1 MKKPKLDSLRQSI
14 KDKDLKI
21 ISLLNERARISIQ
34 IGEVKGQ
41 EGIPVYDPAREA
53 KVYNYLQEL
62 NPGPLPQEAVKA
74 IFREII
80 SASRDL
86 QKPTKVA
93 FLGPEASFSHL
104 ASRLHFGESSYF
116 SPQSGIARV
125 FDEVEKGSVDWGV
138 VPVENSLEGSV
149 NVTLDRLI
157 LTPLKIRAEI
167 YLRVSQCLISSA
179 KSMKGIKNIY
189 SHPQALAQ
197 CQSWLR
203 TNMPNC
209 NLGEMESTAAA
220 VQIVRGK
227 TTEAAIGSSLA
238 ARCYG
243 LKVLAES
250 IEDNPS
256 NTTRFLVIGQGDGQS
271 TGNDKTSLIFATKD
285 SPGSLH
291 LALSSF
297 AGRKINL
304 SKIESHP
311 VKERLWEYLFFVDV
325 IGHVNDKEIKR
336 SLEELKEKTTY
347 LKILGSYP
355 KAEGGL

>member
-1 MKKPKLDSLRQSI
+1 MQQQKLDGLRQNI
-14 KDKDLKI
+14 KDKDREI
-21 ISLLNERARISIQ
+21 IRLLNERAKISIQ

-41 EGIPVYDPAREA
+41 EGIQIYDHAREA

-62 NPGPLPQEAVKA
+62 NSGPLPQGAVQA
-74 IFREII
+74 VFREII
-80 SASRDL
+80 SASRNL
-86 QKPTKVA
+86 QKPTTIA
-93 FLGPEASFSHL
+93 YLGPEASFSHL
-104 ASRLHFGESSYF
+104 ASRLHFGESGSF
-116 SPQSGIARV
+116 SPQIGIARV
-125 FDEVEKGSVDWGV
+125 FDEVEKGSVDWAV

-149 NVTLDRLI
+149 NVTLDRLL

-167 YLRVSQCLISSA
+167 YLSISQCLISSA
-179 KSMKGIKNIY
+179 KGIKGIKNIY

-203 TNMPNC
+203 TNLPNC
-209 NLGEMESTAAA
+209 TLGEMESTAAA
-220 VQIVRGK
+220 AQMVRGK
-227 TTEAAIGSSLA
+227 KTEAAIGSSLA
-238 ARCYG
+238 ATCYG
-243 LKVLAES
+243 LNILAES
-250 IEDNPS
+250 IEDYPS
-256 NTTRFLVIGQGDGQS
+256 NMTRFLVIGCGEGQS

-325 IGHVNDKEIKR
+325 IGHVNDKAIKR
-336 SLEELKEKTTY
+336 CLDELKEKTTY

-355 KAEGGL
+355 MAEGGL

>member
-1 MKKPKLDSLRQSI
+1 MKQPNLESLRQSI
-14 KDKDLKI
+14 NDKDREI
-21 ISLLNERARISIQ
+21 IRLLNERARISIQ
-34 IGEVKGQ
+34 IGEVKGKT
-41 EGIPVYDPAREA
+41 GIQVYDPARETI
-53 KVYNYLQEL
+53 VYNNLQEL
-62 NPGPLPQEAVKA
+62 NPGPLPQEGVKA

-86 QKPTKVA
+86 QKPTTIA

-104 ASRLHFGESSYF
+104 ASRLHFGESSSF
-116 SPQSGIARV
+116 LPQTGIARV
-125 FDEVEKGSVDWGV
+125 FDELEKGSVDWGV

-167 YLRVSQCLISSA
+167 YLRISQCLISSA
-179 KSMKGIKNIY
+179 KTMKGIKNIY

-203 TNMPNC
+203 TNLPNC
-209 NLGEMESTAAA
+209 TLGEMESTAAA

-227 TTEAAIGSSLA
+227 KAEAAIGSELA
-238 ARCYG
+238 SQWYG
-243 LKVLAES
+243 MNILAES

-256 NTTRFLVIGQGDGQS
+256 NMTRFLVIGEGEGQA

-291 LALSSF
+291 RALSSF

-325 IGHVNDKEIKR
+325 IGHVHDKAIKR
-336 SLEELKEKTTY
+336 CLEELKEKTTY

>member
-1 MKKPKLDSLRQSI
+1 MKKPKLESLRQSM
-14 KDKDLKI
+14 KDKDSEI
-21 ISLLNERARISIQ
+21 IRLLNERALISIK
-34 IGEVKGQ
+34 IGEAKGQ
-41 EGIPVYDPAREA
+41 EGIQVYDPAREA
-53 KVYNYLQEL
+53 KVYKYLQEL
-62 NPGPLPQEAVKA
+62 SSGPLPQDAVQA

-86 QKPTKVA
+86 QKPTTVA

-104 ASRLHFGESSYF
+104 ASRLHFGESSSF
-116 SPQSGIARV
+116 LPQSGIARV

-167 YLRVSQCLISSA
+167 YLRISQSLISSA
-179 KSMKGIKNIY
+179 KSKKGIKNIY

-203 TNMPNC
+203 TNLPNC
-209 NLGEMESTAAA
+209 TLGEMESTAAA

-227 TTEAAIGSSLA
+227 KTEAAIGSSLA
-238 ARCYG
+238 AEFYG
-243 LKVLAES
+243 LNILAES

-256 NTTRFLVIGQGDGQS
+256 NMTRFLVIGEGEGQS
-271 TGNDKTSLIFATKD
+271 TGNDKTSLIFATPD

-291 LALSSF
+291 RALSSF
-297 AGRKINL
+297 AGRRINL

-336 SLEELKEKTTY
+336 CLEELKEKTTY

>member
-1 MKKPKLDSLRQSI
+1 MKQLHLDGLRQNMR
-14 KDKDLKI
+14 DKDREI
-21 ISLLNERARISIQ
+21 IRLLNERARISVQ

-41 EGIPVYDPAREA
+41 EGIQVYNPAQEA
-53 KVYNYLQEL
+53 KVYSYLQEL
-62 NPGPLPQEAVKA
+62 NSGPLPPTAVQA

-80 SASRDL
+80 SASRNL
-86 QKPTKVA
+86 QKPTTIA

-104 ASRLHFGESSYF
+104 VSRLHFGESCCF
-116 SPQSGIARV
+116 FPQSGIARV
-125 FDEVEKGSVDWGV
+125 FDEVEKGAVDWGV

-157 LTPLKIRAEI
+157 LTPLKIRAEM
-167 YLRVSQCLISSA
+167 YLRISQCLISSA
-179 KSMKGIKNIY
+179 KSIKGIKNIY

-197 CQSWLR
+197 SQSWLR

-209 NLGEMESTAAA
+209 TLGEMESTAAA
-220 VQIVRGK
+220 AKKVKGNRN
-227 TTEAAIGSSLA
+227 EAAIGSSLA
-238 ARCYG
+238 ASTYG
-243 LKVLAES
+243 LNILAEG

-256 NTTRFLVIGQGDGQS
+256 NMTRFLVIGSGEGEV
-271 TGNDKTSLIFATKD
+271 TGLDKTSLIFATSD

-291 LALSSF
+291 QALSSF

-325 IGHVNDKEIKR
+325 IGHVNDKAIK
-336 SLEELKEKTTY
+336 SCLTELKEKTTY

-355 KAEGGL
+355 KSEGGL

>member
-1 MKKPKLDSLRQSI
+1 MKQPKLDGLRQDI
-14 KDKDLKI
+14 RNKDREI
-21 ISLLNERARISIQ
+21 VRLLNERARISIQ

-41 EGIPVYDPAREA
+41 EGIQVYDPVREA

-62 NPGPLPQEAVKA
+62 NPGPLPAAAVKA

-86 QKPTKVA
+86 QKPTAIA

-104 ASRLHFGESSYF
+104 ASRLHFGESSSF
-116 SPQSGIARV
+116 FPQSGIARV

-167 YLRVSQCLISSA
+167 YLRISQCLISSA
-179 KSMKGIKNIY
+179 KTMKGIKNIY

-203 TNMPNC
+203 TNLPNC
-209 NLGEMESTAAA
+209 TLGEMESTAAA

-227 TTEAAIGSSLA
+227 KTEAAIGSPIA
-238 ARCYG
+238 AEFYG
-243 LKVLAES
+243 LNILAES

-256 NTTRFLVIGQGDGQS
+256 NMTRFLVIGEGDGQA

-291 LALSSF
+291 RALSSF

-304 SKIESHP
+304 SKI
-311 VKERLWEYLFFVDV
+311 
-325 IGHVNDKEIKR
+325 
-336 SLEELKEKTTY
+336 
-347 LKILGSYP
+347 
-355 KAEGGL
+355 